1 MSATAHDKMPEHIA
15 VIMDGN
21 GRWAQKRG
29 LGRSAGHQAGV
40 KATRQLV
47 EGCARREIK
56 VLTVFA
62 FSSENWKRPEQ
73 EVSFLME
80 LFRGTL
86 RGEVDKLHENNIRVR
101 FIGDLTGFRTG
112 LQNDMLAADQ
122 KTSSNTG
129 MRLNIAVNYGGR
141 WELTRAMARI
151 AEQIE
156 RGELKALDVDDDL
169 LTRHSCI
176 GDDPVPDLFIR
187 TGGEQRL
194 SNYLLWHLAY
204 TELFFTDTLWPDF
217 GVDELDRAIGFFNGR
232 ERRFGQTGEQI
243 RDRENN
249 A

>member
-1 MSATAHDKMPEHIA
+1 MSRDQPDKIPQHIA

-47 EGCARREIK
+47 EGCARREIE

-101 FIGDLTGFRTG
+101 FIGDLSGFRSG
-112 LQNDMLAADQ
+112 LQKDMLAADR
-122 KTSSNTG
+122 KTSGNTG
-129 MRLNIAVNYGGR
+129 MRFNIAVIYGGR
-141 WELTRAMARI
+141 WDLTQAMAQI
-151 AEQIE
+151 AAQIE
-156 RGELKALDVDDDL
+156 GGQLKAADVNDEL
-169 LTRHSCI
+169 VARHTSI
-176 GDDPVPDLFIR
+176 GDDPEPDLFIR

-194 SNYLLWHLAY
+194 SNYLL
-204 TELFFTDTLWPDF
+204 
-217 GVDELDRAIGFFNGR
+217 
-232 ERRFGQTGEQI
+232 
-243 RDRENN
+243 
-249 A
+249 